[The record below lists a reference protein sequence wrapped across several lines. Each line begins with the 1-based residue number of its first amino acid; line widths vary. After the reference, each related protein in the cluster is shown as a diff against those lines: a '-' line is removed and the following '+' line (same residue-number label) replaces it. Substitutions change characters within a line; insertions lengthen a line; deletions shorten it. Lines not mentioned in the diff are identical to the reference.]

1 MTTRGYRPSWARS
14 RTAPCIE
21 SSSFRSLLVRH
32 YRKDGWTNTL
42 SCTIA
47 LRTRAAKKWP
57 KKVFGRTPCEYLSS
71 ESHLRASQPETLD
84 FLTHRDSPHNS
95 FVFLGQEWSGM
106 PVALHGSTLARTLTK
121 MTAEGLPIRDENRE
135 VPAEGLLFVDAA
147 GDRGP

>member
-1 MTTRGYRPSWARS
+1 MAEKG
-14 RTAPCIE
+14 
-21 SSSFRSLLVRH
+21 L
-32 YRKDGWTNTL
+32 
-42 SCTIA
+42 
-47 LRTRAAKKWP
+47 
-57 KKVFGRTPCEYLSS
+57 GRTPCEYFSS

-106 PVALHGSTLARTLTK
+106 PVALHGSILARTLTK

-147 GDRGP
+147 GDGGP